1 MTSEAIRSPTSQ
13 GQTSAKKSLTKA
25 SELLDSNGKLGSFL
39 TSERK
44 NIDKQPTD
52 RWEETFH
59 ESATN
64 GLNADDCNVDTDD
77 DGQVGKAQDML
88 EKWNEVG
95 GLKKHRRNRTTFTTY
110 QLHQLEQA
118 FDQSHYPDVYSREE
132 LANKISLPE
141 VRVQVDVYI
150 ILNVMYFILILCYY

>member
-1 MTSEAIRSPTSQ
+1 MEVNRSPTGQ
-13 GQTSAKKSLTKA
+13 GETSAKKSTRQA
-25 SELLDSNGKLGSFL
+25 SELQDSKGKLGSYL
-39 TSERK
+39 SPERK
-44 NIDKQPTD
+44 NVDKQPTD
-52 RWEETFH
+52 TSRWEESFH

-64 GLNADDCNVDTDD
+64 GLNVDDCTVDTDD
-77 DGQVGKAQDML
+77 DGQVGKTQDML
-88 EKWNEVG
+88 EKWSDAG

-141 VRVQVDVYI
+141 VRVQVDE
-150 ILNVMYFILILCYY
+150 